1 MNRKPLARRGAEAG
15 QSVVEL
21 ALVLP
26 ILVTLALGIFDLSC
40 AIRAN
45 NILIN
50 VSREGAS
57 LALRTTRSSISVED
71 LMNSLAA
78 TAQPLVLAEQG
89 MLYITEVR
97 KISEEQLEIV
107 SQKGWSRNS
116 DKLGTRVTLANAQ
129 VDYLG
134 EIPMAIGQS
143 VYIFEAGY
151 LYRPL
156 LLPSVTPA
164 LYSATVF

>member
-1 MNRKPLARRGAEAG
+1 
-15 QSVVEL
+15 VVEL

-57 LALRTTRSSISVED
+57 LALRTSRSAISAED

-78 TAQPLVLAEQG
+78 TAQPLVLS
-89 MLYITEVR
+89 LIH
-97 KISEEQLEIV
+97 I
-107 SQKGWSRNS
+107 
-116 DKLGTRVTLANAQ
+116 
-129 VDYLG
+129 
-134 EIPMAIGQS
+134 
-143 VYIFEAGY
+143 
-151 LYRPL
+151 
-156 LLPSVTPA
+156 
-164 LYSATVF
+164 